1 MRRGGD
7 DRLEMGSVREVE
19 AVEEGGYGG
28 GGDGRRL
35 DLVSKSRDLERY
47 VDGDEG
53 RDRERERDRERRR
66 RELLETLV
74 WGTSV
79 GAVIGRSEY
88 VDMGGGNAAVG

>member
-7 DRLEMGSVREVE
+7 GRLEIGSVREVE
-19 AVEEGGYGG
+19 VVEEGGYGG

-74 WGTSV
+74 
-79 GAVIGRSEY
+79 
-88 VDMGGGNAAVG
+88 